1 MSAVEHRKVYIAG
14 HTGLV
19 GSALVARLS
28 ALDGVRLLVAG
39 RSELDLTDSQ
49 AVDRFLSKEKPDI
62 VIVAAGKVGGIRA
75 NSVYP
80 ADFIYQN
87 LMIEANLVHAAWKAG
102 VRRLL
107 NFGSSCMYPKH
118 CPQPMSPDLL
128 MTGKVEPTSESYAV
142 AKLVALSLC
151 AAYNRQYG
159 TSYVTAIPCNLY
171 GPGDAFDP
179 ESGHVISALIRRF
192 HEARERGDREVVVWG
207 TGEARREFLHVDN
220 VADACEVLLRDYH
233 GSAPVN
239 IGSSECHTVRDIATL
254 IAQVVGFHGDIR
266 WDTSQPD
273 GMSERLLD
281 SSVMR
286 SLGWSP
292 RVDLRSGLERTYH
305 WFLQHYDKIAGKY
318 PRTHDV
324 LTRAQ

>member
-1 MSAVEHRKVYIAG
+1 M
-14 HTGLV
+14 
-19 GSALVARLS
+19 ARLS

-128 MTGKVEPTSESYAV
+128 MTGKVESTSESYAV
-142 AKLVALSLC
+142 AKLAGLSLC
-151 AAYNRQYG
+151 SAYNQQHG
-159 TSYVTAIPCNLY
+159 TSYITAIPCNLY
-171 GPGDAFDP
+171 GPGDTFDP
-179 ESGHVISALIRRF
+179 ATGHVISALIRRF

-207 TGEARREFLHVDN
+207 TGAARREFLYVDD
-220 VADACEVLLRDYH
+220 AAEACEVLLRSYE
-233 GSAPVN
+233 GSDPVN
-239 IGSSECHTVRDIATL
+239 VGSDDSRTVREMATL
-254 IAQVVGFHGDIR
+254 IAQIVGFRGDTR
-266 WDTSQPD
+266 WDVSQPD
-273 GMSERLLD
+273 GAQERLLD
-281 SSVMR
+281 SRVMR
-286 SLGWSP
+286 GLGWFP
-292 RVDLRSGLERTYH
+292 RVDLRSGLEKTYR
-305 WFLQHYDKIAGKY
+305 WFVEHYDKIARER
-318 PRTHDV
+318 PVSH
-324 LTRAQ
+324 RALVRAC